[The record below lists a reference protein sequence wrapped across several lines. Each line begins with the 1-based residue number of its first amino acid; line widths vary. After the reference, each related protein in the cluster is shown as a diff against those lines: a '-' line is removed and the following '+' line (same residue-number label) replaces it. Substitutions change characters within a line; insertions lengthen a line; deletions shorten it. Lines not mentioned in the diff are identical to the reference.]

1 MSRER
6 YTELDVTVAATA
18 GHLGE
23 LRDIVRSFGQDCDMP
38 GEAIDAMV
46 LAAHEACANVCVH
59 AYGEEGGPL
68 HLRGWRLGDGLALEV
83 SDHGTPVAKPKP
95 GRLGGLGLG
104 IIRELSD
111 GVDIEGPGPYGTR
124 LAMTFKRPSGRG
136 DGASS

>member
-1 MSRER
+1 MSER
-6 YTELDVTVAATA
+6 YTELNVTVAAA
-18 GHLGE
+18 PSHLAE
-23 LRDIVRSFGQDCDMP
+23 LRELVRTFGQDCEMP

-68 HLRGWRLGDGLALEV
+68 HLRGWRLDDGLALEV
-83 SDHGTPVAKPKP
+83 SDNGTPVAKPKP

-104 IIRELSD
+104 IIRDLSD

-124 LAMTFKRPSGRG
+124 LAMTFKRPSGRD